1 MSNASGDHEV
11 TARWERKRWVD
22 FKNNL
27 SQVSQSNPFQQKPFA
42 ALKSPNQWNCFEDFI
57 RDCPFTEKQ
66 DLARDREEHP
76 PYGNNLTFP
85 ISEYKKFNQTSGTQ
99 GKPMAW
105 IDTMEDWKWMLGNW
119 DRVLEAAGVHP
130 GARCFFAFSFGPFLG
145 FWTAYESASQR
156 GCVCIPAG
164 GQSTEQRLNLILKQR
179 AEHLFCTPTYAMR
192 LTSYAEEA
200 GIDLSG
206 HKLKSIIVAGEIGG
220 SLTEVRNRIRAGW
233 GNGVAVHDHYGM
245 TEVGPVAYE
254 MPGGQGGLRI
264 ILDSYYPEVVDPK
277 NLDPVKDGDRG
288 ELVLTT
294 LGRIGCPV
302 FRYRTGDLVTAKRS
316 HDENGLPTFDLEGG
330 ILGRTDDMVVVR
342 GVNLYPS
349 AVDSVMTRFPE
360 IKEYQVVF
368 ENRDSMLEAKIK
380 IECEQNITSALE
392 GALQESFSLRI
403 PVEAVKSGT
412 LPRHEMKARRWIK
425 SSEN

>member
-1 MSNASGDHEV
+1 MSSTSGDREV
-11 TARWERKRWVD
+11 AARWERKRWAD

-27 SQVSQSNPFQQKPFA
+27 TQVSWSNQFQKKHFT
-42 ALKSPNQWNCFEDFI
+42 ALNSLNEWDCFEDFI
-57 RDCPFTEKQ
+57 RACPFTEKR

-76 PYGNNLTFP
+76 PYGTNLTFP
-85 ISEYKKFNQTSGTQ
+85 VSEYKKFNQTSGTQ

-105 IDTMEDWKWMLGNW
+105 LDTMDDWRWMLGNW
-119 DRVLEAAGVHP
+119 DRVLEAAEVYP

-145 FWTAYESASQR
+145 FWTAYEAATQK

-164 GQSTEQRLNLILKQR
+164 GQSTEQRLNGILTQK

-206 HKLKSIIVAGEIGG
+206 HKLKSIIVAGETGG
-220 SLTEVRNRIRAGW
+220 SLADVRSRISLGW
-233 GNGVAVHDHYGM
+233 GNGVKVHDHYGM

-254 MPGGQGGLRI
+254 MPEGQGGLRI

-294 LGRIGCPV
+294 LGRVGCPV
-302 FRYRTGDLVTAKRS
+302 FRYRTGDLVKAKIS
-316 HDENGLPTFDLEGG
+316 CDENGLPTFDLEGG

-349 AVDSVMTRFPE
+349 AVDAVMSRFPE
-360 IKEYQVVF
+360 IREYQVIF

-380 IECEQNITSALE
+380 IECEQNINSALE

-403 PVEAVKSGT
+403 PVETVKSGT

-425 SSEN
+425 SYEN

>member
-1 MSNASGDHEV
+1 MRSPSGDHEV

-27 SQVSQSNPFQQKPFA
+27 TKVSQSNQFQREHFS
-42 ALKSPNQWNCFEDFI
+42 ALKSSGDWDSFDDFI
-57 RDCPFTEKQ
+57 RVCPFTTKD
-66 DLARDREEHP
+66 DLAKDREKNS
-76 PYGNNLTFP
+76 PYGTNLTFSL
-85 ISEYKKFNQTSGTQ
+85 SEYKKFNQTSGTQ
-99 GKPMAW
+99 GIPMAW
-105 IDTMEDWKWMLGNW
+105 LDTMDDWRWMLGNW
-119 DRVLEAAGVHP
+119 DRVLEAAKVFP
-130 GARCFFAFSFGPFLG
+130 GDRCFFAFSFGPFLG
-145 FWTAYESASQR
+145 FWTAYEAATQR

-164 GQSTEQRLNLILKQR
+164 GQSTEQRLHGILNQR

-192 LTSYAEEA
+192 LTSYAVEA
-200 GIDLSG
+200 GIDLSV
-206 HKLKSIIVAGEIGG
+206 HKLKSIIVAGETGG
-220 SLTEVRNRIRAGW
+220 SLTEVRNRISAGW
-233 GNGVAVHDHYGM
+233 GNGIAVHDHYGM

-254 MPGGQGGLRI
+254 IPGGQGGLRI

-302 FRYRTGDLVTAKRS
+302 FRYRTGDLVKAKRS
-316 HDENGLPTFDLEGG
+316 HDENGLPAFDLEGG

-349 AVDSVMTRFPE
+349 AVNSVMARFSE
-360 IKEYQVVF
+360 IKEYQVII
-368 ENRDSMLEAKIK
+368 ENRDAMLEAKIK
-380 IECEQNITSALE
+380 VECDQEIRAVLE
-392 GALQESFSLRI
+392 AALQESFSLRI
-403 PVEAVKSGT
+403 PVEIVASGS

-425 SSEN
+425 PGHK